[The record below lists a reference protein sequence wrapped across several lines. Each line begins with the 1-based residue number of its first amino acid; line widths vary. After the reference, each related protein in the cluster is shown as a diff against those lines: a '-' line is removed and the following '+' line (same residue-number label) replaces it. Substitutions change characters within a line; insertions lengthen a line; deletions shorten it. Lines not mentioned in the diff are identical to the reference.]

1 MQTLPRRALAAC
13 MLAALAAAPAM
24 VTAQLA
30 PAAAAARGMN
40 PAVQP
45 GDDFY
50 QYANGAWLAATEIPA
65 DRSSW
70 GAGAILADQTNKRI
84 IALIEQAAGA
94 RAGSA
99 ERRVADFYQAYMNQ
113 QAIDARGLAPLQP
126 LLKSIAAIGSRTD
139 LARVLGANV
148 RADVDAINST
158 DLYTEN
164 LFGFWTVQGL
174 DDPHRYNAYLLQG
187 GLGMPDRAYYLTD
200 SPKMAELRTKYV
212 AHIAAMFKLAGM
224 PDAEQR
230 AQRVFDLEKTLAAAH
245 APREESSDVTK
256 VQKWARADFEK
267 KAPGMDWNAF
277 FAAAGLDK
285 EKNIT
290 LWHPGF
296 TAGAAAA
303 VQSAPIETWK
313 DYLSFHVYNHYADA
327 LPAAFGEQQF
337 AFFGTALSGTPQQ
350 QPRAR
355 RALAAVNDAMPE
367 AVGKMYVQ
375 RYFPPEAK
383 ARLQQMVRNIVDAF
397 GKRIDRLDW
406 MAPETKKQA
415 HAKLKVLYVGVG
427 YPDKWISYDGL
438 AVAPDDA
445 AGNIMRA
452 EEFHYRQQRAK
463 LGKPVDRKEWSM
475 PPQLVDAVN
484 MPLQNALNFP
494 AAILQPPYFDMKA
507 SDAANYGA
515 IGSIMGHEITH
526 SFDDQGALFDA
537 QGRLRNWWTPADEAT
552 FKKSSQ
558 ALATQYSQ
566 YKPFPDLAL
575 NGQQVLSENIA
586 DVGGLAAALDAY
598 HASLKGRPAPVVDG
612 LSGDQQFFIAFAQS
626 WRSKAREA
634 ALRRQVVTDGH
645 APAMYRTM
653 TVRNLDE
660 WYKAFDVKPGQQMYL
675 EPDARVKIW

>member
-1 MQTLPRRALAAC
+1 
-13 MLAALAAAPAM
+13 
-24 VTAQLA
+24 
-30 PAAAAARGMN
+30 
-40 PAVQP
+40 
-45 GDDFY
+45 
-50 QYANGAWLAATEIPA
+50 
-65 DRSSW
+65 
-70 GAGAILADQTNKRI
+70 
-84 IALIEQAAGA
+84 
-94 RAGSA
+94 
-99 ERRVADFYQAYMNQ
+99 
-113 QAIDARGLAPLQP
+113 
-126 LLKSIAAIGSRTD
+126 
-139 LARVLGANV
+139 
-148 RADVDAINST
+148 
-158 DLYTEN
+158 
-164 LFGFWTVQGL
+164 
-174 DDPHRYNAYLLQG
+174 
-187 GLGMPDRAYYLTD
+187 
-200 SPKMAELRTKYV
+200 
-212 AHIAAMFKLAGM
+212 
-224 PDAEQR
+224 
-230 AQRVFDLEKTLAAAH
+230 
-245 APREESSDVTK
+245 
-256 VQKWARADFEK
+256 
-267 KAPGMDWNAF
+267 
-277 FAAAGLDK
+277 
-285 EKNIT
+285 
-290 LWHPGF
+290 
-296 TAGAAAA
+296 
-303 VQSAPIETWK
+303 
-313 DYLSFHVYNHYADA
+313 
-327 LPAAFGEQQF
+327 
-337 AFFGTALSGTPQQ
+337 
-350 QPRAR
+350 
-355 RALAAVNDAMPE
+355 MPE

-415 HAKLKVLYVGVG
+415 HTKLKVLYVGVG

-507 SDAANYGA
+507 SDAVNYGA

-558 ALATQYSQ
+558 TLATQYSQ

-675 EPDARVKIW
+675 EPNARVKIW